1 LLLAACSSSSTNP
14 AAAGGGGTGA
24 GGGGG
29 AAGAGGSA
37 TGGAAGL
44 GGTGTGGGGGSGGVS
59 ATPCKKSS
67 AAPALYDCAPAKAQ
81 NPAVDETNV
90 YFVVRSGSGQS
101 VLHRAPKDGSAAE
114 STPWA
119 TLTSALVGDVLIDAD
134 NDAIYVGT
142 NDPARALLRYD
153 RNTGAEQALVTALD
167 CAQHYQWGA
176 LAQNATSVF
185 FTCSNTHSILALPKT
200 GSAGTVVAKFPA
212 PVDISGLAAGP
223 SKVYVAKGDFAWAWA
238 NSSGDITNGP
248 GWMRVAHG
256 GGYVYALKATEIIS
270 YVDGGSSSPFVA
282 GLLGATDLEADAT
295 GIAVIG
301 SGAGANDGWVLGRTH
316 VGATTKTYASG
327 GSPSGVA
334 LDAASVYWT
343 DAKAGTVN
351 KLAR

>member
-1 LLLAACSSSSTNP
+1 
-14 AAAGGGGTGA
+14 
-24 GGGGG
+24 
-29 AAGAGGSA
+29 
-37 TGGAAGL
+37 
-44 GGTGTGGGGGSGGVS
+44 
-59 ATPCKKSS
+59 
-67 AAPALYDCAPAKAQ
+67 
-81 NPAVDETNV
+81 
-90 YFVVRSGSGQS
+90 
-101 VLHRAPKDGSAAE
+101 LHRAPKDGSAAE

-119 TLTSALVGDVLIDAD
+119 TLTTALVGDVLVAPD
-134 NDAIYVGT
+134 NEAIYVGT

-153 RNTGAEQALVTALD
+153 RKTGAEQVLVTTLD
-167 CAQHYQWGA
+167 CAQQYQWGA
-176 LAQNATSVF
+176 LAQNATSIF
-185 FTCSNTHSILALPKT
+185 FTCGSTNSILALPKT
-200 GSAGTVVAKFPA
+200 GSSDGALVAQFPA
-212 PVDISGLAAGP
+212 AVDISGLAAGP

-316 VGATTKTYASG
+316 VGAPTKTYASG